1 MWPPAANSAAP
12 ASSASLCF
20 HAKLPAKLAFVPY
33 PLGFK
38 LNLEVGAAPGS
49 LYPKFVVSLSSEH
62 IKSRVAFKGW
72 ALQTIA
78 SDMRQNLRISSCF
91 FKMKWCCYYRHIICI
106 YLHWRDTFG
115 RGEPVATSTFFVPI
129 RSSDD
134 QMIRSSDDQM
144 IRSSDHRIIIAS
156 YHHSTISSSYHGSI
170 KTSSHHLI
178 VIVIFIIMM
187 VDCAGL
193 CFIIIV
199 IIPFFQLLLVFLC
212 FFVFTTISVSLTL
225 F

>member
-1 MWPPAANSAAP
+1 MWPAAANSAAP

-78 SDMRQNLRISSCF
+78 SDMRQNLRISSF
-91 FKMKWCCYYRHIICI
+91 FDLMKWCCYYRHIICI

-115 RGEPVATSTFFVPI
+115 RGEPVGTSTFLF
-129 RSSDD
+129 SSDH
-134 QMIRSSDDQM
+134 QMIRW
-144 IRSSDHRIIIAS
+144 SDHHINISSAHHIIIAS
-156 YHHSTISSSYHGSI
+156 YHHGIISS
-170 KTSSHHLI
+170 
-178 VIVIFIIMM
+178 
-187 VDCAGL
+187 
-193 CFIIIV
+193 
-199 IIPFFQLLLVFLC
+199 
-212 FFVFTTISVSLTL
+212 
-225 F
+225 